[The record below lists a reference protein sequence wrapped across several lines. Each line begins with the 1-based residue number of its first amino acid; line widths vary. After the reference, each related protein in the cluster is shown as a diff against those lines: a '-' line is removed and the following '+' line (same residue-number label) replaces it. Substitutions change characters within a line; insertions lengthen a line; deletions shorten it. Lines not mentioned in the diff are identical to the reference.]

1 MIRDEELR
9 QVVDYSEGQKT
20 AAYMILGE
28 IVNLLGNLSDNIR
41 LIGGWVP
48 SLLYPESDHIGSID
62 VDILLNQLQIRKA
75 ESYKT
80 IRRLLEQILVLMEL
94 WIVDMSMLFLLCHI
108 L

>member
-9 QVVDYSEGQKT
+9 QVVDYSEGQKA

-28 IVNLLGNLSDNIR
+28 IVNLLGDLADNIR

-80 IRRLLEQILVLMEL
+80 IRRLLEQNGYKRHPEKYFTFM
-94 WIVDMSMLFLLCHI
+94 MLT
-108 L
+108 